1 MKSSYIGAKR
11 KEILTVNKIILDKDI
26 GKNIRALRKKKN
38 MKQDEIAAKL
48 QLEGV
53 DISRS
58 TYAKIESGNRNV
70 FAKELIALKRI
81 LNCTYEQIL
90 EGK

>member
-1 MKSSYIGAKR
+1 M
-11 KEILTVNKIILDKDI
+11 NKIILDKDI

-58 TYAKIESGNRNV
+58 TYAKNESRNRNV
-70 FAKELIALKRI
+70 DAHELIALKRI

>member
-1 MKSSYIGAKR
+1 M
-11 KEILTVNKIILDKDI
+11 NKIILDKDI

-81 LNCTYEQIL
+81 LNCTDEQIL